1 MFRIAGIAVIVAVI
15 VIVLSTYTVDERERV
30 ILFRLG
36 EVVQQD
42 LQPGLHFKFPLINNV
57 RYFDARIITLNIP
70 PDRFLTSEAKNVIV
84 DFYAKW
90 HIEDTAQFFRA
101 TRGDERNAEERL
113 AQILRDGM
121 RNQFARFELAEV
133 VSGERTTIMGAVRA
147 DALET
152 ARELGVALVDVRIRR
167 IDLPDEVSESVYE
180 RMRAER
186 QRVAQDF
193 RARGQEEAERIRSRA
208 DRDRTVIL
216 ANAFRDSEE
225 IRGAGDARATEIL
238 GTAFGADEDFFR
250 FHRSLMAY
258 RNAMAGEG
266 STFVIDPSS
275 EFFRFFND
283 PAGRERSTP
292 TPVPVPQQPM
302 RPGAQTQ

>member
-1 MFRIAGIAVIVAVI
+1 MLRIVGIGVIVAAI
-15 VIVLSTYTVDERERV
+15 VIAMSTYTVDERERV
-30 ILFRLG
+30 ILFSLG
-36 EVVQQD
+36 EIRQID
-42 LQPGLHFKFPLINNV
+42 LEPGLHFKFPLINNV
-57 RYFDARIITLNIP
+57 RFFEARIMTLNIP

-90 HIEDTAQFFRA
+90 RIDDVGQFFRS
-101 TRGDERNAEERL
+101 TRGDERTAEERL

-121 RNQFARFELAEV
+121 RNEFARFELAEV
-133 VSGERTTIMGAVRA
+133 VSGERTTIMGSVRA
-147 DALET
+147 EALET
-152 ARELGVALVDVRIRR
+152 ARELGVSLVDVRIRR

-208 DRDRTVIL
+208 DRDRVVIL
-216 ANAFRDSEE
+216 ANAFRESEE
-225 IRGAGDARATEIL
+225 IRGAGDARATEVL
-238 GTAFGADEDFFR
+238 GVAFGEDKEFFR

-258 RNAMAGEG
+258 RNAIAGEG

-275 EFFRFFND
+275 EFFRYFKD
-283 PAGRERSTP
+283 PLGRANTTP
-292 TPVPVPQQPM
+292 
-302 RPGAQTQ
+302 